1 MGFLLYGFIRADD
14 AATLDA
20 QGPAL
25 ESVELLKHGR
35 IAAIAARTEDD
46 YIDPTRKNLTKYAD
60 LLTDIARSITVVPMR
75 FGVIVPAEDELVAT
89 VMEPRQTELLEMLKR
104 FDGMVEVDVKGHYD
118 EPSMLQA
125 IVASDDELRALS
137 EKIKSLPH
145 NATYY
150 DRISLGE
157 RVAKKISSQREQDQ
171 QRAIEA
177 LSAACTDIRANDPVT
192 EMMALNLALLV
203 ERGRVDELA
212 ELIQSL
218 PDKLG
223 GRVTL
228 KVAGPLPPFSF
239 VDAHLPVGA

>member
-1 MGFLLYGFIRADD
+1 MGLLLYGFIRADD

-20 QGPAL
+20 QGLAL
-25 ESVELLKHGR
+25 ESFELVKHGR

-60 LLTDIARSITVVPMR
+60 LLADIARSITVVPMR
-75 FGVIVPAEDELVAT
+75 FGVMVPTEDELVAT
-89 VMEPRQTELLEMLKR
+89 IMEPRQTELLEMLQR

-150 DRISLGE
+150 DRITLGE
-157 RVAKKISSQREQDQ
+157 RVAKRITFQREKDR
-171 QRAIEA
+171 QRAVEA
-177 LSAACTDIRANDPVT
+177 LSPVCTDIRSNDPVA

-203 ERGRVDELA
+203 ERGRVEELND
-212 ELIQSL
+212 LIQSL
-218 PDKLG
+218 PETLG
-223 GRVTL
+223 ERVTL

-239 VDAHLPVGA
+239 VDAQLPVEV